1 MPTDVYP
8 LPLPLAGRIVLV
20 TGVSR
25 QAGIALAVA
34 TEMHRLGA
42 TVFATGW
49 RPHDDAMPWGAGP
62 SIDAPFAVH
71 SHDLA
76 DAAVPKVLID
86 EVIAAHGAI
95 DVVLAVHAQSSSSS
109 LLETTAEE
117 LDSSWAVNVRS
128 VVLLARH
135 LAERH
140 DSARRCGRMIWFT
153 SGQALGP
160 MSGELP
166 YAITKGALHQMTISL
181 ADALA
186 DAGIVANCINPGPVD
201 TGYASPQAH
210 TELVSMF
217 PPGRWGTV
225 DDVTNLVSFLVS
237 DAGQWISG
245 QVINSEGGFR
255 RGR

>member
-1 MPTDVYP
+1 MPTDVVS
-8 LPLPLAGRIVLV
+8 LPLAGRVVLV

-25 QAGIALAVA
+25 QVGIALAVA

-49 RPHDDAMPWGAGP
+49 RPHDVAMPWGAGP
-62 SIDAPFAVH
+62 SIDAPFVIHA
-71 SHDLA
+71 HDLA
-76 DAAVPKVLID
+76 DQDGPKVLID
-86 EVIAAHGAI
+86 EVIAAYGAI
-95 DVVLAVHAQSSSSS
+95 DGVLAVHAQSSSSS

-117 LDSSWAVNVRS
+117 LDRSWAVNVRS

-135 LAERH
+135 FAERH
-140 DSARRCGRMIWFT
+140 DSARGRGRMIWFT

-186 DAGIVANCINPGPVD
+186 DAGITANCINPGPVD
-201 TGYASPQAH
+201 TGYASPEAH
-210 TELVSMF
+210 TLVASMF
-217 PPGRWGTV
+217 PSGRWGTV

-237 DAGQWISG
+237 DAGEWISG
-245 QVINSEGGFR
+245 QVIKSEGGFR